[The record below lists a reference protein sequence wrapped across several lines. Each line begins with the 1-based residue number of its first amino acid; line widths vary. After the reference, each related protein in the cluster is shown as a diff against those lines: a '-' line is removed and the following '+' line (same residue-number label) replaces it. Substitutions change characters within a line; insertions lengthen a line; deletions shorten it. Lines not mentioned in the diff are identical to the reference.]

1 MAPHST
7 SLKCCGSHYQ
17 SKETAVLIL
26 SRKLEEAI
34 MIGDGVTVRILEIK
48 GDRVKLGL
56 TAPAAVSIMRG
67 ELLTAN
73 TKKKSKNGLERP
85 TA

>member
-1 MAPHST
+1 
-7 SLKCCGSHYQ
+7 
-17 SKETAVLIL
+17 VLVL

-34 MIGDGVTVRILEIK
+34 MIGNGVTVRILEIK

>member
-1 MAPHST
+1 M
-7 SLKCCGSHYQ
+7 L
-17 SKETAVLIL
+17 VL
-26 SRKLEEAI
+26 SRKMEEAI

-67 ELLTAN
+67 ELVAAN

>member
-1 MAPHST
+1 
-7 SLKCCGSHYQ
+7 
-17 SKETAVLIL
+17 
-26 SRKLEEAI
+26 LEEAI
-34 MIGDGVTVRILEIK
+34 MIGNGVTVRILEIK

>member
-1 MAPHST
+1 M
-7 SLKCCGSHYQ
+7 L
-17 SKETAVLIL
+17 VL

-34 MIGDGVTVRILEIK
+34 MIGNGVTIRILEIK

-67 ELLTAN
+67 ELLAAN
-73 TKKKSKNGLERP
+73 TEKKSKNGLERP
-85 TA
+85 IA

>member
-1 MAPHST
+1 M
-7 SLKCCGSHYQ
+7 L
-17 SKETAVLIL
+17 VL

-34 MIGDGVTVRILEIK
+34 MIGNGVTVRILEIK

>member
-1 MAPHST
+1 M
-7 SLKCCGSHYQ
+7 L
-17 SKETAVLIL
+17 VL
-26 SRKLEEAI
+26 SRKMEEAI
-34 MIGDGVTVRILEIK
+34 MIGNGVTVRILEIK

-67 ELLTAN
+67 ELVAAN

>member
-1 MAPHST
+1 M
-7 SLKCCGSHYQ
+7 L
-17 SKETAVLIL
+17 VL
-26 SRKLEEAI
+26 SRKLEESI
-34 MIGDGVTVRILEIK
+34 MIGNGVTVRILEIK

>member
-1 MAPHST
+1 M
-7 SLKCCGSHYQ
+7 L
-17 SKETAVLIL
+17 VL

-34 MIGDGVTVRILEIK
+34 MIGSGVTVRILEIK

-67 ELLTAN
+67 ELLAAN

>member
-1 MAPHST
+1 M
-7 SLKCCGSHYQ
+7 L
-17 SKETAVLIL
+17 VL
-26 SRKLEEAI
+26 SRKMEEAI
-34 MIGDGVTVRILEIK
+34 MIGNNVVLRVIEIK

-56 TAPAAVSIMRG
+56 TAPAAVSIMRS
-67 ELLTAN
+67 ELVAAN

>member
-1 MAPHST
+1 
-7 SLKCCGSHYQ
+7 
-17 SKETAVLIL
+17 
-26 SRKLEEAI
+26 LEEAI
-34 MIGDGVTVRILEIK
+34 MIGNGVTIRILEIK

-67 ELLTAN
+67 ELLAAN
-73 TKKKSKNGLERP
+73 TEKKSKNGLERP

>member
-1 MAPHST
+1 
-7 SLKCCGSHYQ
+7 
-17 SKETAVLIL
+17 VLVL

-34 MIGDGVTVRILEIK
+34 MIGNGVTVRILEIK

-85 TA
+85 TT

>member
-1 MAPHST
+1 
-7 SLKCCGSHYQ
+7 
-17 SKETAVLIL
+17 
-26 SRKLEEAI
+26 LEEAI
-34 MIGDGVTVRILEIK
+34 MIGSGVTVRILEIK

-67 ELLTAN
+67 ELLAAN

>member
-1 MAPHST
+1 M
-7 SLKCCGSHYQ
+7 L
-17 SKETAVLIL
+17 VL
-26 SRKLEEAI
+26 SRKMEEAI
-34 MIGDGVTVRILEIK
+34 MIGNGVTVRILEIK
-48 GDRVKLGL
+48 GDRVKIGL

-67 ELLTAN
+67 ELVAAN

>member
-1 MAPHST
+1 M
-7 SLKCCGSHYQ
+7 L
-17 SKETAVLIL
+17 VL

-34 MIGDGVTVRILEIK
+34 MIGNGVTIRILEIK

-67 ELLTAN
+67 ELLAAN
-73 TKKKSKNGLERP
+73 TEKKSKNGLERP